1 MHKKA
6 YDDAIDDFQKVA
18 KYDNDMK
25 WESNR
30 LIKECKEL
38 KKELR
43 KKDKKIAQ
51 NLISGYSE
59 DKPEPEPEPI
69 NLQTPDMPPPSEI
82 R

>member
-18 KYDNDMK
+18 KYDHDMK
-25 WESNR
+25 WESDK

-43 KKDKKIAQ
+43 KKDKKLAQ
-51 NLISGYSE
+51 TLISGYS
-59 DKPEPEPEPI
+59 
-69 NLQTPDMPPPSEI
+69 
-82 R
+82 